1 MGMQSFIDKVVVIT
15 GAGSGMGRAYAL
27 EFGHLGAK
35 LALND
40 FNAAALEGTL
50 ALLKAQGHMPQR
62 MLGQAFDVGERAAM
76 FAFAEQ
82 VREQLGAAHVVINN
96 AGISGRGQHVKDMPF
111 EQLQRVMHVN
121 FEGVVHGT
129 QAFLPQLLAN
139 QEAALVN
146 ISSVF
151 GLVGMTGNA
160 EYAASKFAVRGFTEA
175 LMVELAHTQVSVHVV
190 HPGGVR
196 TGIADASEK
205 GRKFAEKFLKTEPD
219 EVVQAVIQGLRKN
232 QARIVVGHQ
241 ARETWVLSW
250 AVPLKLRTWLLKR
263 MSRQAV
269 KAASRSD

>member
-27 EFGHLGAK
+27 EFGRLGAK

-40 FNAAALEGTL
+40 FNAAALDETL

-76 FAFAEQ
+76 FAFADQ
-82 VREQLGAAHVVINN
+82 VREHMGPAHVVINN
-96 AGISGRGQHVKDMPF
+96 AGVSGRGQHVKDMPL
-111 EQLQRVMHVN
+111 ENLQRVMRVN
-121 FEGVVHGT
+121 FDGVVHGT
-129 QAFLPQLLAN
+129 QAFLPQLLSN
-139 QEAALVN
+139 PEAALVN

-160 EYAASKFAVRGFTEA
+160 EYCASKFAVRGFTEA

-196 TGIADASEK
+196 TGIADDSEK
-205 GRKFAEKFLKTEPD
+205 GRKFAEKFLKTEPE
-219 EVVQAVIQGLRKN
+219 EVVQAVIKGLRNN

-241 ARETWVLSW
+241 ARETWFLSW

-269 KAASRSD
+269 KSPSRSG